1 MVSTRN
7 SKWRRYIKRMNKY
20 DIWFSLVK
28 LTPKIKLK
36 LINDFHNTEELWYYG
51 VHSKKSEYFNNNL
64 INLLTNAWNENEIA
78 NVKESLEINEIST
91 IAYYEEGYPKKLK
104 DYDDAPYTLF
114 FKGNILPLNEGYNI
128 SIVGSRKYSSYGKD
142 VTKIICSDLCMNN
155 INIISGMARGIDT
168 FAHESALN
176 GGGYT
181 CAVLGSG
188 LDIVY
193 PKENISIFNKIIKSG
208 CVISEFLPGTPPYAY
223 NFPQRNRIIS
233 ALSDIII
240 VVEAGEKSGSL
251 ITANLALEQGKD
263 VMAVPGSIFSI
274 ESKGTNKLIKDG
286 AFPLTCS
293 SDIFN
298 LMGTTMKCKGNTT
311 EICFNSK
318 IQKEI
323 YDMINHSPVHI
334 NDIIRI
340 TNIDI
345 KQLYEV
351 LFEMQTKNEILC
363 LAGNYYVRVH
373 NKI

>member
-1 MVSTRN
+1 
-7 SKWRRYIKRMNKY
+7 MNNY

-36 LINDFHNTEELWYYG
+36 LINDFHSTEKLWYYG
-51 VHSKKSEYFNNNL
+51 VHSKKSEYFNNKM
-64 INLLTNAWNENEIA
+64 INLLTNAWDDDEIQR
-78 NVKESLEINEIST
+78 VKRSLEINEISAIT
-91 IAYYEEGYPKKLK
+91 YYEEEYPKKLK
-104 DYDDAPYTLF
+104 NYDDAPYTLF
-114 FKGNILPLNEGYNI
+114 YKGNILPLNEGYNI
-128 SIVGSRKYSSYGKD
+128 SIVGSRKYSNYGKD
-142 VTKIICSDLCMNN
+142 VTKIICSDLCNNN
-155 INIISGMARGIDT
+155 INIISGMAKGIDT
-168 FAHESALN
+168 FAHESSLDKE
-176 GGGYT
+176 GYN

-193 PKENISIFNKIIKSG
+193 PKENINIFNKIIKYG

-293 SDIFN
+293 KDIFN
-298 LMGTTMKCKGNTT
+298 LMGVSMKDEKKDAK
-311 EICFNSK
+311 ICFNSK
-318 IQKEI
+318 TQKGI
-323 YDMINHSPVHI
+323 YDMINDSPIHI

-351 LFEMQTKNEILC
+351 LFEMQIKNEILC
-363 LAGNYYVRVH
+363 LTGNYYVRVN

>member
-1 MVSTRN
+1 MEVC
-7 SKWRRYIKRMNKY
+7 KKMNDY
-20 DIWFSLVK
+20 DIWFCLVK
-28 LTPKIKLK
+28 LSPRIKLK
-36 LINDFHNTEELWYYG
+36 LINDLQNTEKIWYYG
-51 VHSKKSEYFNNNL
+51 VHTKKTEYFKKEL
-64 INLLTNAWNENEIA
+64 TDILTNAWNASDID
-78 NVKESLEINEIST
+78 NVKRKLEINEIKS
-91 IAYYEEGYPKKLK
+91 ISYYEGEYPKKLK
-104 DYDDAPYTLF
+104 NYDDAPYTLF
-114 FKGNILPLNEGYNI
+114 YKGNILPLNEGYNI
-128 SIVGSRKYSSYGKD
+128 SIVGSRKFSNYGKD
-142 VTKIICSDLCMNN
+142 VTKIICRDLCANN
-155 INIISGMARGIDT
+155 VNIISGMDRGIDT
-168 FAHESALN
+168 FAHENCLGN
-176 GGGYT
+176 DGYT

-193 PKENISIFNKIIKSG
+193 PKENTKIFNEIAQTG

-240 VVEAGEKSGSL
+240 VIEAGEKSGSL

-263 VMAVPGSIFSI
+263 VMAVPGSIFSH

-293 SDIFN
+293 EDIFN
-298 LMGTTMKCKGNTT
+298 LIGIEMKNLKKTAVVPVKNETH
-311 EICFNSK
+311 
-318 IQKEI
+318 KEI
-323 YDMINHSPVHI
+323 YNVINDSPLHI

-351 LFEMQTKNEILC
+351 LFELQIKNQILC
-363 LAGNYYVRVH
+363 LSGNYYVRVN